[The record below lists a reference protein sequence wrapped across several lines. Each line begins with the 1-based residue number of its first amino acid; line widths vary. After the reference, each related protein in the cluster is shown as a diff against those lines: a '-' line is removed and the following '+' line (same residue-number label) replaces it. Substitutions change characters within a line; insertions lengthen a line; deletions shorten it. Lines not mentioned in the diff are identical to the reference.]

1 MFEREVYNYK
11 DLEVRISDYA
21 SDEMLYLLNNAIQG
35 SEGGMRYSLQDVN
48 KKIQAYNKSIRFVSL
63 YKNNRLTGTIGACF
77 RVSGQGNLRFPSSY
91 MRYLAIQSVYQV
103 DPAWTGRRTFGI
115 RSDKEDSFKQ
125 NILSFFSK
133 PHMLEL
139 DEVKEGDKH
148 IMYAF
153 IESMNERSKNIVNQA
168 GYEYVRSFLTVAFS
182 RFSPRLD
189 KRVEI
194 LGKDDRP
201 LMEDILRDYYR
212 EYSLFSL
219 DYAFYGNRYY
229 VLKEDNKIVAG
240 VLAIPSRQK
249 IYDIPGV
256 WGWVIMKV
264 LPRIPYYKRL
274 FHPEEFKYLVFD
286 AIYCREGYEKHLATL
301 FESVCAAEGYYTGL
315 TWLDDRSRLYDELRT
330 GVNMGALNRML
341 NAKPGLIYVQF
352 INFDEKEKELFY
364 EAPAYI
370 SGFDFS

>member
-21 SDEMLYLLNNAIQG
+21 SDEMLYLLNNTIQG

-48 KKIQAYNKSIRFVSL
+48 KKIQAYNKSIRFISL

-103 DPAWTGRRTFGI
+103 DPAWTGRRTIEI

-301 FESVCAAEGYYTGL
+301 FESVCASEGYYTGL

>member
-301 FESVCAAEGYYTGL
+301 FESVCASEGYYTGL

>member
-48 KKIQAYNKSIRFVSL
+48 KKIQAYNKSIRFISL

-301 FESVCAAEGYYTGL
+301 FESVCASEGYYTGL

>member
-48 KKIQAYNKSIRFVSL
+48 KKIQAYNKSIRFISL

-103 DPAWTGRRTFGI
+103 DPAWTGRRTIEI

-301 FESVCAAEGYYTGL
+301 FESVCASEGYYTGL

>member
-21 SDEMLYLLNNAIQG
+21 SDEMLYLLNNTIQG

-103 DPAWTGRRTFGI
+103 DPAWTGRRTIEI

-301 FESVCAAEGYYTGL
+301 FESVCASEGYYTGL

>member
-21 SDEMLYLLNNAIQG
+21 SDEMLYLLNNTIQG

-63 YKNNRLTGTIGACF
+63 YKNDRLYGTIGACF
-77 RVSGQGNLRFPSSY
+77 RVSGQGTLSYPSSY
-91 MRYLAIQSVYQV
+91 MRYLAMQSVYQV
-103 DPAWTGRRTFGI
+103 DPAWTGRRTDEI

-133 PHMLEL
+133 PHILEL
-139 DEVKEGDKH
+139 DDVKEGDKH

-153 IESMNERSKNIVNQA
+153 IESMNERSRNLVNQA

-201 LMEDILRDYYR
+201 LMEDLLRDYYR

-229 VLKEDNKIVAG
+229 VLKEDDKIVAG
-240 VLAIPSRQK
+240 VLAIPNRHK

-264 LPRIPYYKRL
+264 LPRIPYYRRL

-301 FESVCAAEGYYTGL
+301 FESACAAEGYYTGL

-341 NAKPGLIYVQF
+341 NAKPGLIYVRF

>member
-103 DPAWTGRRTFGI
+103 DPAWTGRRTFEI

-182 RFSPRLD
+182 RFSPQLD

-240 VLAIPSRQK
+240 VLAIPNRHK